1 MADFYYDLSGLTHD
15 QIMHII
21 VWDYLEGYSTKQI
34 MDAYRLTF
42 GEVTQYRLDYKKNH
56 VAQNIDFASLKRSA

>member
-1 MADFYYDLSGLTHD
+1 MADFYYDLSGFSHD

-34 MDAYRLTF
+34 AEAYRLTF
-42 GEVTQYRLDYKKNH
+42 GEISQYRLDYKKTNI
-56 VAQNIDFASLKRSA
+56 AQDIDFAALKRTA